1 MTQYHHHLI
10 AALLQRRIRRHE
22 HGHPLTMMSLLIQ
35 LCAVAL
41 LFLAAPG
48 VAQAQSCRS
57 EPFEGASYIVCSF
70 DLTTDD
76 LRIYW
81 RGDNGQPYRTFAA
94 LVADLEAKGKS
105 LRFGMNGGMYQGDLR
120 PVGIY
125 IENGRELTPANIAT
139 LTGAP
144 SQIPNFYKKPNG
156 VFYLGDGKAG
166 ILETGR
172 FLANNPKANF
182 ATQSGP
188 MLVIDDAL
196 HPAFMVN
203 SNRSQA
209 EERGRHFEPHRG
221 PFRHH
226 QRMGQLL
233 RICPVFPRRPR
244 LQQCPFSRRRR
255 GTWALCAGARPQ

>member
-1 MTQYHHHLI
+1 
-10 AALLQRRIRRHE
+10 
-22 HGHPLTMMSLLIQ
+22 MMSLLIQ

-203 SNRSQA
+203 SNTIASRGTGSAFRAPPRSISSSPKDGSTSTNLPGFSA
-209 EERGRHFEPHRG
+209 TASAAAMPFFSTEARHLGSMRRSSAAMTHPAMEA
-221 PFRHH
+221 
-226 QRMGQLL
+226 MGQLS
-233 RICPVFPRRPR
+233 
-244 LQQCPFSRRRR
+244 Q
-255 GTWALCAGARPQ
+255 W